1 MSSNNSFP
9 SFSCNSVQ
17 ASSTGESRQGKQ
29 FDVKNF
35 PAAGDSL
42 MNMTTAAAPSSSR
55 AFDMQIFA
63 RSMLGSS
70 FNPTFLASNGDHRQ
84 TTGDIAAQVLEEISE
99 DIFDDDDITNAA
111 TTNMLIENPIAP
123 SYSLAFEPIPLQQRR
138 GVCQASSYRQPSQ
151 LNLSGTHQPQS
162 QSRLGFL
169 EDTLNRTLEILSEDD
184 FGMFDGDEEQPE
196 IQGPMDTTT
205 SFLLSKR
212 ERSLNM
218 DDGAADFQ
226 QPSPLK
232 KARTTQSESSQPSSD
247 SPARRF
253 RPYQAEQ
260 WSEKFQEL
268 LQFKAERGH
277 VNVPHTFEENP
288 TLARW

>member
-9 SFSCNSVQ
+9 SCNSVQ
-17 ASSTGESRQGKQ
+17 ASSTGESRQGKP
-29 FDVKNF
+29 FDMKNF

-42 MNMTTAAAPSSSR
+42 MNLTTAAAPSSSR
-55 AFDMQIFA
+55 ALDMQIFA
-63 RSMLGSS
+63 RSMMLGSS
-70 FNPTFLASNGDHRQ
+70 FNPTFLVSNGDHRQ

-111 TTNMLIENPIAP
+111 TTDMLIENPLAP
-123 SYSLAFEPIPLQQRR
+123 SYSSAFEPIPLPRQ
-138 GVCQASSYRQPSQ
+138 GVCQVSSYRQPSQ
-151 LNLSGTHQPQS
+151 LNLPVTHRPQS